1 MIFNTKAMIKKISI
15 LPLALFLVFAFI
27 AVSCNKQEA
36 KTKIAISYI
45 YGEEETDNY
54 INWLK
59 GINPEIDY
67 EVMYN
72 VPKDSMDIVFEDCN
86 ALLLTGGRDVYPG
99 RYGKEYDT
107 ARCGSFDFYRD
118 SLEFWMIEEAF
129 EREMPI
135 LGVCRGQQILNVA
148 LGGTLYIDIPT
159 DINSMVY
166 HRCKDWKNC
175 YHTVKVLPEN
185 LLSKLSGVTE
195 GKVTTNHHQSIDRL
209 AKDFKVLAVAKDG
222 IIESIG
228 WKDTLDKPFL
238 MAVQWHPERM
248 DTLSMLSRPI
258 AKRFL
263 EAADEYKN

>member
-1 MIFNTKAMIKKISI
+1 MIRNKLS
-15 LPLALFLVFAFI
+15 LPVTLLLAIVFLAG
-27 AVSCNKQEA
+27 SCIRQENKP
-36 KTKIAISYI
+36 KIAISYI
-45 YGEEETDNY
+45 YADEETDNY

-59 GINPEIDY
+59 SINPDVDY

-72 VPKDSMDIVFEDCN
+72 LPKDSVAIVFKECT
-86 ALLLTGGRDVYPG
+86 ALLLTGGQDVYPG

-107 ARCGSFDFYRD
+107 SRCGSFDFYRD

-129 EREMPI
+129 GREMPI

-148 LGGTLYIDIPT
+148 GGGSLYVDIPT
-159 DINSMVY
+159 DINSMVH
-166 HRCKDWKNC
+166 HRCEDWENC
-175 YHTVKVLPEN
+175 YHNVRVLPEN
-185 LLSKLSGVTE
+185 LLSRISGVSE
-195 GKVTTNHHQSIDRL
+195 GKVTTNHHQAVDRL
-209 AKDFKVLAVAKDG
+209 AEDFKVLAVSYDG

-228 WKDTLDKPFL
+228 WKDTIDKPFL

-263 EAADEYKN
+263 EAADEFKN